1 MGPRCSFCGAS
12 TGPFLEV
19 EGLFTVLM
27 CVGCQAARSSS
38 PRPGLPTN
46 RGEMGTRGPDQPA
59 ELLVRPDFGK
69 PWLQWGCPLAGCDHR
84 VVLPW
89 ELGEHA
95 AAEHL
100 GWTATFHA
108 EEMRVVYRRAA
119 GQGLGEG

>member
-1 MGPRCSFCGAS
+1 
-12 TGPFLEV
+12 
-19 EGLFTVLM
+19 M

-38 PRPGLPTN
+38 PRPGLSTT

-100 GWTATFHA
+100 GWPAPFTGEARGA
-108 EEMRVVYRRAA
+108 CYRRAA
-119 GQGLGEG
+119 GTALAE